1 MRAVGP
7 QRELSPVSCCWP
19 AALGAAAGVTPA
31 GVDCLDVN
39 GPMAL
44 GCPTVAIGLAL
55 ADIVIDIE
63 ATTYGITLTPQH
75 RMGYGIYVECIGI
88 PTLVPRP

>member
-1 MRAVGP
+1 MLTVWTR
-7 QRELSPVSCCWP
+7 RER
-19 AALGAAAGVTPA
+19 
-31 GVDCLDVN
+31 

-75 RMGYGIYVECIGI
+75 IVWGMALQLYNLYVGMHRNSYLG
-88 PTLVPRP
+88 T